1 MISNWHSKEKI
12 LQKIAILLFLFFI
25 LGFLNSYAQDAASL
39 GNSLGSQFN
48 SAYGSSGGINSRIIQ
63 PTMSSTPMTTLNG
76 QTSFSA
82 QLECPNSQ
90 AFLQIFFEPT
100 STGDFTAVISQD
112 PNLSGHFTYQLT
124 TPLISGVCNNGFISC
139 DAGTWNNC
147 AYYQWTYNGGDV
159 GYISVSDDT
168 TLGSCF
174 CNNSSCGGSLLSQ
187 FNAVANTFGAG
198 LASFI
203 ASNSQM
209 AISNVQSS
217 FPTLTYY
224 GQNAQSCTAVAGN
237 WNGSGYTNP
246 AQYYKNGSSLTGAGE
261 DAMAQQS
268 GQQSVINGKTYDSP
282 YNLISQNEYMNQN
295 QVTEKT
301 CQISH
306 LVTVNIS
313 QGPTTG
319 PMVCP
324 SGTVPIASTCQWTQ
338 CIVGG
343 SVQKYASPNST
354 IWSICDSSGCSWCG
368 FDNACNLN
376 CTSGSHWREWPIHV
390 SCPGCNQYHTATGLV
405 EPGQSTTLYYGGYIG
420 SWPNTV
426 WPNDSK
432 HIVYC
437 MQINQ
442 QTNNTC
448 AGQNF
453 SNCKIKDEQVCDQNG
468 QNCVSIYQD
477 YQYINPTI
485 QPMCYQYSVDYG
497 VLFNLCANGSS
508 ITYQN
513 NNIGSCPG
521 YNGTIPNQGTLDQS
535 NNNTDWWTIKYTY
548 ECSSPQMTIP
558 NLQREQMV
566 EQQGTYNSASGVA
579 VYPDV
584 GTGAGGIQPYS
595 GNDYQ
600 AQWSY
605 NAPTTP
611 CVYSCIVSINPPR
624 TAVLDAGVATTNNSS
639 TGTPPDN
646 PTIDKTYLAC
656 NQDPTTKQWTC
667 PATGNEQIIQPC
679 VCLDQGAQ
687 SIAIMSAMVSAGQDM
702 TCSQQ

>member
-1 MISNWHSKEKI
+1 VDNRFLKEKI
-12 LQKIAILLFLFFI
+12 ILILTIFLFFI
-25 LGFLNSYAQDAASL
+25 LGFSNSFAQDAASL

-48 SAYGSSGGINSRIIQ
+48 GAYASSGGINSKVIQ
-63 PTMSSTPMTTLNG
+63 PTMSNTPMTTLNG

-100 STGDFTAVISQD
+100 SSGDFTAVVSQD

-139 DAGTWNNC
+139 TQGTWNNC
-147 AYYQWTYNGGDV
+147 AYYQWTYNAGDV
-159 GYISVSDDT
+159 GYIRVLNDT

-237 WNGSGYTNP
+237 WAGSGYTNP
-246 AQYYKNGSSLTGAGE
+246 AQYYKAGSALTGAGE
-261 DAMAQQS
+261 DIMAQQS
-268 GQQSVINGKTYDSP
+268 GQQSVVNGKTYNSP

-295 QVTEKT
+295 QATEKT

-306 LVTVNIS
+306 LFNINIS
-313 QGPTTG
+313 QGPTSG
-319 PMVCP
+319 PMSCP
-324 SGTVPIASTCQWTQ
+324 SGSVPIASTCKWTSCSMQ
-338 CIVGG
+338 SQSTPWSSFTGFTVTPGTTYVI
-343 SVQKYASPNST
+343 AS
-354 IWSICDSSGCSWCG
+354 DSSGWTGCYTNSSAEIKCG
-368 FDNACNLN
+368 SD
-376 CTSGSHWREWPIHV
+376 SEWREWPY
-390 SCPGCNQYHTATGLV
+390 STNNGGWGTTTGWLA
-405 EPGQSTTLYYGGYIG
+405 PGQTITYYSGSPGSSAFTTYVNSST
-420 SWPNTV
+420 
-426 WPNDSK
+426 
-432 HIVYC
+432 HIVDC
-437 MQINQ
+437 MQISQ
-442 QTNNTC
+442 STNNSC

-453 SNCKIKDEQVCDQNG
+453 SKCKIKDEQICDQNG
-468 QNCVSIYQD
+468 NNCVSVYQN
-477 YQYINPTI
+477 YQYINPAI
-485 QPMCYQYSVDYG
+485 QPMCYSYSAPDG

-508 ITYQN
+508 ITYQDN
-513 NNIGSCPG
+513 NDASCPG
-521 YNGTIPNQGTLDQS
+521 YNSTIPNQGTLDQS
-535 NNNTDWWTIKYTY
+535 SNNSDWWIVKKTY
-548 ECSSPQMTIP
+548 NCPSPQMTIP
-558 NLQREQMV
+558 NLQREKMV

-584 GTGAGGIQPYS
+584 GTGAAGIQAYS
-595 GNDYQ
+595 GNNYQ
-600 AQWSY
+600 AKWSY

-611 CVYSCIVSINPPR
+611 CVYSCIVSIAPPR

-639 TGTPPDN
+639 TGTPPN
-646 PTIDKTYLAC
+646 SPTIDKTYLAC

-667 PATGNEQIIQPC
+667 PATGSEQIIQPC
-679 VCLDQGAQ
+679 VCLDQGGQ
-687 SIAIMSAMVSAGQDM
+687 SIAIMSAMVSAGKDM
-702 TCSQQ
+702 ICSQ